1 MTFYIRSVFV
11 RGPHTCN
18 FNVNEL
24 HIRSVSVREP
34 HTRKLNVNELHTH
47 SIITVSEP
55 HTRNLNVNEL
65 HTHSV
70 TASEP
75 HRWHRAAPAQPHGTD
90 HTPRRTVTI
99 TKHTP

>member
-1 MTFYIRSVFV
+1 MRE
-11 RGPHTCN
+11 PHTCN

-34 HTRKLNVNELHTH
+34 HTR
-47 SIITVSEP
+47 
-55 HTRNLNVNEL
+55 NLNVNEL

-70 TASEP
+70 TVSEP